1 LFKIFPLEEIM
12 SPSRKELINL
22 AAKFTNETDK
32 EKLLRLSEKLRE
44 ALNRVEAERNGN
56 QSERVA

>member
-1 LFKIFPLEEIM
+1 M

-56 QSERVA
+56 QPERVA